1 MERHRL
7 DLLSLLAGLLFLAL
21 GLGHLLAGPAAAIWL
36 SITRLWPILLVG
48 AGVAVLAGIIRR
60 ADDR

>member
-7 DLLSLLAGLLFLAL
+7 DLLSLLAGLLFLAV
-21 GLGHLLAGPAAAIWL
+21 GLGNLLAGPAAAVWL
-36 SITRLWPILLVG
+36 SITRLWPMLLVVTG
-48 AGVAVLAGIIRR
+48 IAVLAGIVRR